1 MSQPMSGY
9 KLVSIH
15 ILGYSIQDVF
25 FLGHCFIISLR
36 KFYLE
41 KKLLF
46 SGSHWMLN
54 KIFECFSFK
63 HHIIL
68 NKHAQKLA

>member
-25 FLGHCFIISLR
+25 FSRTLFHYFFAQILFRKETFILRESLDV
-36 KFYLE
+36 
-41 KKLLF
+41 
-46 SGSHWMLN
+46 
-54 KIFECFSFK
+54 I
-63 HHIIL
+63 
-68 NKHAQKLA
+68 